1 MTGWRDCWIYAR
13 GKENEVNPINSAV
26 MDRPLRGRQ
35 VGRSIGA
42 IVAGA
47 AVAIVLTVATDIGLH
62 VAGLLPALG
71 QPAPD
76 GMLLLA
82 TAYRTLYGVIA
93 GYVVARLAPHRPMRH
108 ALIGGAVGLAVSII
122 GAAATWNRGLG
133 PHWYPL
139 ALIALAM
146 PQAWAGGKLR
156 VVQRG
161 RSE

>member
-1 MTGWRDCWIYAR
+1 M
-13 GKENEVNPINSAV
+13 NSAV
-26 MDRPLRGRQ
+26 MDRPLRGSQ

-47 AVAIVLTVATDIGLH
+47 AVAIVLTVATDIGLQ

-71 QPAPD
+71 KPASD
-76 GMLLLA
+76 RMLLLA

-161 RSE
+161 RTE